1 MLAKGTAKADG
12 GSAWRSEASEDHE
25 MADQLLEY
33 LLRCLAQAREAP
45 ASRVRTA
52 VRSSKML

>member
-1 MLAKGTAKADG
+1 MLAKVTVLAERGRV
-12 GSAWRSEASEDHE
+12 WRSEASEYSEDHE

-45 ASRVRTA
+45 ASRLRTA
-52 VRSSKML
+52 EKL